1 MKNVAHSV
9 TDAVVRLDNARFALL
24 SCSFYLFAFLLNC
37 DVAARTPAP
46 LVASTP
52 VISATHRSANAGW
65 EFYFLVAEL
74 TQSSESNSKEQYTGA
89 EDAPIGGAA
98 CSTFHPNISAVDRY
112 HCHDC
117 DQVKRQE
124 HSLNQRKRIP
134 LYLLFSEFKSH
145 LV

>member
-1 MKNVAHSV
+1 MHMGRVQF
-9 TDAVVRLDNARFALL
+9 TLL
-24 SCSFYLFAFLLNC
+24 SCGFYLFAFLLNC

-46 LVASTP
+46 PTASTP

-65 EFYFLVAEL
+65 EFYFLIAEL
-74 TQSSESNSKEQYTGA
+74 TQSSESNSNEQYTGA
-89 EDAPIGGAA
+89 ENAPIDSPA
-98 CSTFHPNISAVDRY
+98 CSTLHPNIFAVERY
-112 HCHDC
+112 YRYDG